1 MAKASRENANT
12 VGDIS
17 GPSIVDSYTPSW
29 NQLSHVRTQTTRI
42 PRLPPRSNCNNRAN
56 KNGCGTSRRSCSLGM
71 DFASFAAAALRNS
84 AVLPCESFD
93 SYWITNAPV
102 QFGLKGVKCTFRFET
117 SFADAEDEA
126 GTLVNGD
133 NRHTVYILWIS
144 SCEDP
149 SLLYSCR
156 MDSKIDKVAIRY
168 GQRTPSIVKNMIEG
182 ANLSADDP
190 RFTMIN
196 LIGEQEMGLFIRLCV
211 TPHDGPSALR
221 LALRTPSAAEWK
233 SHLLMFIQNLQND
246 LWKER
251 WQRELLEKDALSM
264 KSQIAQMERKRGWLE
279 KELEMLYAVMQ
290 QQNPVQ
296 SLKVA
301 NEVEASLPKREEPL
315 LQPVPTTSTAQI
327 TDAQESPKFN
337 EIAVSPK
344 RNSPSSSPTSSVP
357 LKSGSNFK
365 KKRTNRNKD
374 ALANDDL
381 LIGVASLLS
390 CAVCPGEVTLR
401 DQDGIK
407 EHFIN
412 QHLDGEQGRC
422 RVCTEAVKN
431 SDMLNHMKAH
441 LVKEYAC
448 EFCGKKGRKHY
459 LKAHI
464 RIHTGERPYKCEQ
477 CARRFADSS
486 TYRRHQM
493 IHTGEKR
500 YSCPVCGRCIA
511 RKDNVKTHLRSH
523 VKTISSNASEAAAWM
538 ETLLNSLPTKMERNS
553 LAVPPLDSPT
563 SVENNEDQNLLGDF
577 NLLESLKED
586 EEMSDKS

>member
-1 MAKASRENANT
+1 MPLVISSRDALFVKVPTTDRWYRPFSNSIDLLVEVIECLYQILYVIVTLQRYVIEGSIVCSHCIEEEEFFSLRENT
-12 VGDIS
+12 SD
-17 GPSIVDSYTPSW
+17 PSVNSC
-29 NQLSHVRTQTTRI
+29 LRTSVVNVEQFR
-42 PRLPPRSNCNNRAN
+42 
-56 KNGCGTSRRSCSLGM
+56 SRRSRLFSM
-71 DFASFAAAALRNS
+71 DFASFAAAALCKS
-84 AVLPCESFD
+84 AVVPCESFD

-126 GTLVNGD
+126 GTLINGD
-133 NRHTVYILWIS
+133 DRHTVYVLWVS

-156 MDSKIDKVAIRY
+156 IDSTIDKVALRY
-168 GQRTPSIVKNMIEG
+168 GQRTPSILKNMIEG
-182 ANLSADDP
+182 ANMPPDDP

-196 LIGEQEMGLFIRLCV
+196 LIGEQEMGLFIRLCIV
-211 TPHDGPSALR
+211 PGDGPSALR

-233 SHLLMFIQNLQND
+233 SHLLLFIHNLQND
-246 LWKER
+246 LCKER
-251 WQRELLEKDALSM
+251 WQRELLEKDALIM

-290 QQNPVQ
+290 QQSPMQ
-296 SLKVA
+296 PLKITSETENSVF
-301 NEVEASLPKREEPL
+301 KREESL
-315 LQPVPTTSTAQI
+315 LQPASTTQI
-327 TDAQESPKFN
+327 TDSEKSPKFN
-337 EIAVSPK
+337 IIAVSPK
-344 RNSPSSSPTSSVP
+344 RSPLSSSPSSSIPS
-357 LKSGSNFK
+357 KSGS
-365 KKRTNRNKD
+365 RTNRNKD
-374 ALANDDL
+374 ALAKDDL

-412 QHLDGEQGRC
+412 QHLDGEHGRC
-422 RVCTEAVKN
+422 RACTE
-431 SDMLNHMKAH
+431 
-441 LVKEYAC
+441 E
-448 EFCGKKGRKHY
+448 
-459 LKAHI
+459 AHI

-477 CARRFADSS
+477 CSRRFADSS

-523 VKTISSNASEAAAWM
+523 VKTISNSESEAAAWM
-538 ETLLNSLPTKMERNS
+538 ETLLNSLPTKTERN
-553 LAVPPLDSPT
+553 AIAIPPLDSPT

-577 NLLESLKED
+577 NLLESLKEND
-586 EEMSDKS
+586 EMSDKS

>member
-1 MAKASRENANT
+1 
-12 VGDIS
+12 
-17 GPSIVDSYTPSW
+17 
-29 NQLSHVRTQTTRI
+29 
-42 PRLPPRSNCNNRAN
+42 
-56 KNGCGTSRRSCSLGM
+56 M
-71 DFASFAAAALRNS
+71 DFASFAAAALRS
-84 AVLPCESFD
+84 STVLPSESFD

-126 GTLVNGD
+126 GILVNGD

-156 MDSKIDKVAIRY
+156 MDSKIDKVALRY
-168 GQRTPSIVKNMIEG
+168 GQRTPSILKSMIEG
-182 ANLSADDP
+182 ANMPSDDP

-211 TPHDGPSALR
+211 APGDGPSALR

-264 KSQIAQMERKRGWLE
+264 KTQIAQMERKRGWLE

-290 QQNPVQ
+290 QQNPIQ
-296 SLKVA
+296 PLKIT
-301 NEVEASLPKREEPL
+301 NEAESPVSKREEPL
-315 LQPVPTTSTAQI
+315 LQPVPTASTVQI
-327 TDAQESPKFN
+327 IDAQESPKFN
-337 EIAVSPK
+337 INDVPSKRSPL
-344 RNSPSSSPTSSVP
+344 SSSLTSSMP
-357 LKSGSNFK
+357 LKSNPNFK
-365 KKRTNRNKD
+365 KKRTIRNKD

-381 LIGVASLLS
+381 LMGVASLLS
-390 CAVCPGEVTLR
+390 CAVCPDEVTLQ

-412 QHLDGEQGRC
+412 QHLDGEHGRC
-422 RVCTEAVKN
+422 RACTEEVKS
-431 SDMLNHMKAH
+431 SDMLSHMKAH
-441 LVKEYAC
+441 LVKKYAC

-464 RIHTGERPYKCEQ
+464 RVHTGERPYKCDK
-477 CARRFADSS
+477 CPRRFADSS
-486 TYRRHQM
+486 TFRRHQL

-523 VKTISSNASEAAAWM
+523 VKTISNSESEAAAWM
-538 ETLLNSLPTKMERNS
+538 ETLLNSLSTKMERNTVT
-553 LAVPPLDSPT
+553 VPPLDSPT

-586 EEMSDKS
+586 EEMSDKC

>member
-1 MAKASRENANT
+1 MSSDSNELAASLQEEILQRWKQFSTVIASIYLKQRLSATSAAFIDNRDLEPVVRIEINLDGMFSLILNDATESNKTNRACQFRPFGILEPLCAKAARY
-12 VGDIS
+12 DI
-17 GPSIVDSYTPSW
+17 IKA
-29 NQLSHVRTQTTRI
+29 
-42 PRLPPRSNCNNRAN
+42 LP
-56 KNGCGTSRRSCSLGM
+56 LI
-71 DFASFAAAALRNS
+71 
-84 AVLPCESFD
+84 
-93 SYWITNAPV
+93 Y
-102 QFGLKGVKCTFRFET
+102 
-117 SFADAEDEA
+117 AEDEA
-126 GTLVNGD
+126 GTLINGD
-133 NRHTVYILWIS
+133 DRHTVYVLWVS

-156 MDSKIDKVAIRY
+156 IDSTIDKVALRY
-168 GQRTPSIVKNMIEG
+168 GQRTPSILKNMIEG
-182 ANLSADDP
+182 ANMPPDDP

-196 LIGEQEMGLFIRLCV
+196 LIGEQEMGLFIRLCIV
-211 TPHDGPSALR
+211 PGDGPSALR

-233 SHLLMFIQNLQND
+233 SHLLLFIHNLQND
-246 LWKER
+246 LCKER
-251 WQRELLEKDALSM
+251 WQRELLEKDALIM

-290 QQNPVQ
+290 QQSPMQ
-296 SLKVA
+296 PLKITSETENSVF
-301 NEVEASLPKREEPL
+301 KREESL
-315 LQPVPTTSTAQI
+315 LQPASTTQI
-327 TDAQESPKFN
+327 TDSEKSPKFN
-337 EIAVSPK
+337 IIAVSPK
-344 RNSPSSSPTSSVP
+344 RSPLSSSPSSSIPS
-357 LKSGSNFK
+357 KSGSNFK

-374 ALANDDL
+374 ALAKDDL

-412 QHLDGEQGRC
+412 QHLDGEHGRC
-422 RVCTEAVKN
+422 RACTEEVKS
-431 SDMLNHMKAH
+431 SDVLSHMKAH

-477 CARRFADSS
+477 CSRRFADSS

-523 VKTISSNASEAAAWM
+523 VKTISNSESEAAAWM
-538 ETLLNSLPTKMERNS
+538 ETLLNSLPTKTERN
-553 LAVPPLDSPT
+553 AIAIPPLDSPT

-577 NLLESLKED
+577 NLLESLKEND
-586 EEMSDKS
+586 EMSDKS

>member
-1 MAKASRENANT
+1 
-12 VGDIS
+12 
-17 GPSIVDSYTPSW
+17 
-29 NQLSHVRTQTTRI
+29 
-42 PRLPPRSNCNNRAN
+42 
-56 KNGCGTSRRSCSLGM
+56 M
-71 DFASFAAAALRNS
+71 DFASFAAAALRSS

-93 SYWITNAPV
+93 SYWITNASV
-102 QFGLKGVKCTFRFET
+102 QFGLKSVKCTFRFET

-133 NRHTVYILWIS
+133 NRHTVYILWVS

-156 MDSKIDKVAIRY
+156 MDSKIDKVALRY
-168 GQRTPSIVKNMIEG
+168 GQRTPSILKNMIEG
-182 ANLSADDP
+182 ANMPSDDP
-190 RFTMIN
+190 KFTMIN

-211 TPHDGPSALR
+211 APGDGPSALR

-290 QQNPVQ
+290 QQNPMQ
-296 SLKVA
+296 SVKIT
-301 NEVEASLPKREEPL
+301 NEAENSIPKREELL
-315 LQPVPTTSTAQI
+315 LQPVPTASTAQI
-327 TDAQESPKFN
+327 TDTEESSKFN
-337 EIAVSPK
+337 VNAVPSK
-344 RNSPSSSPTSSVP
+344 RSSLSSSLTSSVP
-357 LKSGSNFK
+357 LKSGPDFK
-365 KKRTNRNKD
+365 KKRTVRNKD

-381 LIGVASLLS
+381 LMGVASLLS
-390 CAVCPGEVTLR
+390 CAVCPDEVTLR

-412 QHLDGEQGRC
+412 QHLDGEHGRC
-422 RVCTEAVKN
+422 RACTEEVKS
-431 SDMLNHMKAH
+431 SDMLSHMKAH
-441 LVKEYAC
+441 LVKKYAC

-464 RIHTGERPYKCEQ
+464 RVHTGERPYKCDK
-477 CARRFADSS
+477 CPRRFADSS
-486 TYRRHQM
+486 TFRRHQL

-523 VKTISSNASEAAAWM
+523 VKTISNSESEAAAWM
-538 ETLLNSLPTKMERNS
+538 ETLLNSLPTKMERN
-553 LAVPPLDSPT
+553 AVTVPPLDSPT

-586 EEMSDKS
+586 EEMSDKC